1 MVDYDNTAVRGA
13 INKQIIS
20 QKEAPMNQPKVTGAS
35 MSKTSRQALSN
46 KMTFSEG
53 SG

>member
-1 MVDYDNTAVRGA
+1 MVAYDNTAVRGA
-13 INKQIIS
+13 INKQIS
-20 QKEAPMNQPKVTGAS
+20 QTEAPMNQPKVTGAL